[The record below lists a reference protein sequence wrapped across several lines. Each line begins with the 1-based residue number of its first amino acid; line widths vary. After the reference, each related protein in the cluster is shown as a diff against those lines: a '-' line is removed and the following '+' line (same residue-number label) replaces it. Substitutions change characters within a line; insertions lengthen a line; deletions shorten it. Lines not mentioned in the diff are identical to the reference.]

1 MALTS
6 NADDAETTAT
16 PDVEQGVRPDPSQQD
31 QTALD
36 TLATITQTQQP
47 QTQCVRWNGT
57 WPTAGGP
64 MASELVA
71 THLGSLDDQRKAA
84 KAYYE
89 LLIQD
94 DPDLRDLNGD
104 GPPVACILILPE
116 SCDVRI
122 VYALGYPQNVL
133 NPAAANSLYGLMGDL
148 THSAT
153 IPDMI
158 KLPAT
163 VLSKHTFAL
172 PSKEMLDQ
180 KSANWPTS
188 WPVWKASEVT
198 GDGVTGDSMLLAPVP
213 FYTVI
218 DGLDQD
224 LDNLELAERLSSVDN
239 AENEAYIT
247 HALTLLAASMVKYT
261 ASSRKPAVHS
271 SILMARPSTELQRWA
286 KKKSATLLPVAPG
299 NPQSAPPN
307 TAQQDLLNLMQAF
320 IASQTANPVRT
331 NNHPPTTAAV
341 PTTSAQTW
349 AEKLGMSDTDVKLTL
364 TLCGLEAGEE
374 DVLPAWYT
382 KIAEKNTSQAAKD
395 RICIEALSR
404 NLLYPGA
411 PIPLTKTI
419 LQMMQSKNW
428 LGGEHIA
435 TYANAG
441 KGCSPYLVA
450 PVSDETISQWNEI
463 HAQIA
468 LASNVT
474 ISDIA
479 KTRQK
484 IVVPDT
490 FDKLVKLLRKYINF
504 LQATFG
510 SACPF
515 AVILRNMLGSL
526 EGYSDSAQST
536 ITKQTIASILWI
548 ILLQSR
554 HFAVGQMHG
563 PTGILPEF
571 KLLQDDITA
580 KRGNISHAELPAKF
594 LELPS
599 KPKPSGTG
607 ETSAGT
613 DTGGVSI
620 PPSPSKA
627 PRVERTV
634 ALHPLIRDKLGGLLK
649 NAASR
654 NLSISN
660 LCKVC
665 GTTPKHL
672 YPAGKCATAAVFGTC
687 TILRCK
693 RQHVV
698 PTDEEAKI
706 IVDKFAPI
714 INDPTKI
721 PDKSG

>member
-1 MALTS
+1 MALTN
-6 NADDAETTAT
+6 NADNADTANMDQGT
-16 PDVEQGVRPDPSQQD
+16 PPPAGNPPPDQA
-31 QTALD
+31 ALNN
-36 TLATITQTQQP
+36 LATITQTQTP

-57 WPTAGGP
+57 WPSAVGP

-71 THLGSLDDQRKAA
+71 THLGTLDDQRNAA
-84 KAYYE
+84 KAYYD

-104 GPPVACILILPE
+104 GPPVACILVLPE
-116 SCDVRI
+116 SCNVRI
-122 VYALGYPQNVL
+122 VYALGYPQNLL
-133 NPAAANSLYGLMGDL
+133 NPTAATSIFGLMGDL
-148 THSAT
+148 QNSAT
-153 IPDMI
+153 VPQMI
-158 KLPAT
+158 ELPT
-163 VLSKHTFAL
+163 SVLHKHRFAL
-172 PSKEMLDQ
+172 PSKPMLDQ
-180 KSANWPTS
+180 KSTNWPTS
-188 WPVWKASEVT
+188 WPIWKASEVT
-198 GDGVTGDSMLLAPVP
+198 GTGVVGEPMLLAPVP

-218 DGLDQD
+218 DGLEED
-224 LDNLELAERLSSVDN
+224 LDNLELAERLSFVDN
-239 AENEAYIT
+239 AENEAYIS
-247 HALTLLAASMVKYT
+247 HALTLLGASMVKYP
-261 ASSRKPAVHS
+261 ASSQKPSVHS
-271 SILMARPSTELQRWA
+271 SVLTARPSTNLQRWA
-286 KKKSATLLPVAPG
+286 KRQTAILLPVTPQ
-299 NPQSAPPN
+299 NPQSAPAS
-307 TAQQDLLNLMQAF
+307 TTQQDLLTLMQAF
-320 IASQTANPVRT
+320 IASQKAQPVST
-331 NNHPPTTAAV
+331 TGQQQPATQAIQPPTW
-341 PTTSAQTW
+341 S
-349 AEKLGMSDTDVKLTL
+349 ERLGMSETDVNLTL

-374 DVLPAWYT
+374 DILPAWFT

-395 RICIEALSR
+395 RICIETLSQ

-428 LGGEHIA
+428 MGGEHIA

-450 PVSDETISQWNEI
+450 PVLDETISQWNEI

-474 ISDIA
+474 IADIA

-504 LQATFG
+504 LHATFG

-515 AVILRNMLGSL
+515 AIILRNMLGAL

-554 HFAVGQMHG
+554 HFAVGQMTG
-563 PTGILPEF
+563 KTGILPEF

-594 LELPS
+594 LETPQ
-599 KPKPSGTG
+599 KPKGPSTDDNGT
-607 ETSAGT
+607 TSGQGGGT
-613 DTGGVSI
+613 L
-620 PPSPSKA
+620 PPSPTKT
-627 PRVERTV
+627 PRVEHTV
-634 ALHPLIRDKLGGLLK
+634 TLHPLIRDKLGGLLK
-649 NAASR
+649 NAAAR
-654 NLSISN
+654 NLSIST

-665 GTTPKHL
+665 NTSPKHL
-672 YPAGKCATAAVFGTC
+672 FPAGKCATAAVFGTC
-687 TILRCK
+687 TMARCK
-693 RQHVV
+693 RQHVT
-698 PTDEEAKI
+698 PTDEEAKV
-706 IVDKFAPI
+706 IVEKFAPI

-721 PDKSG
+721 PEKSGQ